1 MIKTSILFLKKY
13 RCGPFGMTKVPS
25 GGFDVSAWCWGKD
38 PKTGLQAVEVM
49 ASFKPFDGCVNG
61 VAFDVYNEY
70 HYVTYGLPEVLRK
83 IRKGLKES
91 LT

>member
-1 MIKTSILFLKKY
+1 
-13 RCGPFGMTKVPS
+13 MTQYI
-25 GGFDVSAWCWGKD
+25 SAVQKRNTAVLLRKPGR
-38 PKTGLQAVEVM
+38 LASQYAVEVM

-70 HYVTYGLPEVLRK
+70 QYVTYGLPEVLRK